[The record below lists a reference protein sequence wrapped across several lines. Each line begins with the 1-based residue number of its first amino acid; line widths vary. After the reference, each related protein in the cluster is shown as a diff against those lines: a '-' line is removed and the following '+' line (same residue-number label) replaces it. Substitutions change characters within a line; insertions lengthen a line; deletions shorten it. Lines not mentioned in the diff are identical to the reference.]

1 MILKINSESLYFKDE
16 AIELGVMMH
25 AYNPSTQETEA
36 GGLRAQ
42 DQSGQHSEM
51 LSQKKILISRW
62 YPIPITSEGLGNC
75 WSVLFRRHTG
85 NSNMQQLLRS
95 VVPGD

>member
-36 GGLRAQ
+36 GGLRIQ
-42 DQSGQHSEM
+42 GQPGLHNKTLSKNPP
-51 LSQKKILISRW
+51 SQKEKDD
-62 YPIPITSEGLGNC
+62 
-75 WSVLFRRHTG
+75 VTG
-85 NSNMQQLLRS
+85 NHTLINLNLIAL
-95 VVPGD
+95 